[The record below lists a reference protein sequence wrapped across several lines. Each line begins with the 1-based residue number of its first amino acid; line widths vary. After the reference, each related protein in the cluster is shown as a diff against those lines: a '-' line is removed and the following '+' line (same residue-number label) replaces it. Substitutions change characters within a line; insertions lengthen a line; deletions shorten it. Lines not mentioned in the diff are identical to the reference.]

1 MKCEKIHHNLFLAI
15 LLLVVSTGPV
25 FALEPEPS
33 PAGGG
38 ALEIAKRGGH
48 VFVEDHDDFDAN
60 LFNEAKFEA
69 TLEMWIYL
77 KRALKFGESW
87 VLFHKERSYIM
98 TFNGHWIDIF
108 DRLVLLDPQ
117 VVALCFYHRWER
129 GDGGGAGG
137 GGAFTLKLLLNQWYH
152 LVFMFSKKG
161 DTFYLNGTRLTSGNF
176 LPRRISNLNFPLYI
190 GGTGIFDTV
199 FLEDVKE
206 GKGIPFTGG
215 LIDEVRVSDIARY
228 PFDNLRIAVPTD
240 RFNPDDNT
248 LALWHFDGGR
258 ANWLKDASGNGHTLT
273 AVKSVYLHVESRGK
287 LPTLWGQ
294 IKRHFQ

>member
-1 MKCEKIHHNLFLAI
+1 MKRQKIDHNLFLAI
-15 LLLVVSTGPV
+15 LLLVATTGPV
-25 FALEPEPS
+25 FALKPEAS

-38 ALEIAKRGGH
+38 ALEITKRGGH

-60 LFNEAKFEA
+60 LFSEATEA

-77 KRALKFGESW
+77 KRAPKFPESW
-87 VLFHKERSYIM
+87 VLLHKEASYM
-98 TFNGHWIDIF
+98 MALNGYWIDF
-108 DRLVLLDPQ
+108 DDRLVPLKPNQ
-117 VVALCFYHRWER
+117 VALYLYHREQR
-129 GDGGGAGG
+129 GGGRTAC
-137 GGAFTLKLLLNQWYH
+137 TLKLLLNQWYH
-152 LVFMFSKKG
+152 LVVMSGKKG
-161 DTFYLNGTRLTSGNF
+161 DAFYFNGTQHTRGHPPPKLN
-176 LPRRISNLNFPLYI
+176 NLNFPLYI

-199 FLEDVKE
+199 FLERVK

-273 AVKSVYLHVESRGK
+273 AVDSVYLHVESRGK

>member
-1 MKCEKIHHNLFLAI
+1 MKCQKIHHNLFLAI
-15 LLLVVSTGPV
+15 LLLVATTGPV

-48 VFVEDHDDFDAN
+48 VFVKDHDDFDAN
-60 LFNEAKFEA
+60 LFSEATEA

-77 KRALKFGESW
+77 KRAPKFPESW
-87 VLFHKERSYIM
+87 VLLHKEGSYM
-98 TFNGHWIDIF
+98 MALNGYWIDF
-108 DRLVLLDPQ
+108 GDRLVPLGPNQ
-117 VVALCFYHRWER
+117 VALYLYLREQR
-129 GDGGGAGG
+129 GGGRSAC
-137 GGAFTLKLLLNQWYH
+137 TMELLLNQWYH
-152 LVFMFSKKG
+152 LVFMSGKKG
-161 DTFYLNGTRLTSGNF
+161 YTYYFNGTQKGGGNF
-176 LPRRISNLNFPLYI
+176 HQLNNLNFPLYI

-199 FLEDVKE
+199 FLERVK
-206 GKGIPFTGG
+206 GRKGIPFTGG
-215 LIDEVRVSDIARY
+215 LIDEVRVSNITRY
-228 PFDNLRIAVPTD
+228 PHAEPEIAVPTD

-273 AVKSVYLHVESRGK
+273 AVDSVYLHVESRGK

>member
-1 MKCEKIHHNLFLAI
+1 MKCQKIHHNLFLAI

-60 LFNEAKFEA
+60 LFDEATFEA

-77 KRALKFGESW
+77 KRAPKFGESW
-87 VLFHKERSYIM
+87 VLFHKEGSYMM
-98 TFNGHWIDIF
+98 TLNGHWID
-108 DRLVLLDPQ
+108 DRLVPLGPNQ
-117 VVALCFYHRWER
+117 VALCFYRRWER
-129 GDGGGAGG
+129 GGGSI
-137 GGAFTLKLLLNQWYH
+137 AFTLNKDQLLLKQWYH
-152 LVFMFSKKG
+152 LVVMFGKKG
-161 DTFYLNGTRLTSGNF
+161 YTYYFNGTQKGGGNF
-176 LPRRISNLNFPLYI
+176 HQLNNLNFPLYI

-199 FLEDVKE
+199 FLERVKG

-215 LIDEVRVSDIARY
+215 LIDEVRVSNITRY
-228 PFDNLRIAVPTD
+228 PHRVHQIAVPTD
-240 RFNPDDNT
+240 RFNPDGNT

-258 ANWLKDASGNGHTLT
+258 SSWLQDTSGNGHTLT
-273 AVKSVYLHVESRGK
+273 AVDSVYLHVESRGK
-287 LPTLWGQ
+287 LPTLWGK
-294 IKRHFQ
+294 IKSHFQ